1 MGYTIPLNICVTY
14 GFINFCTSLIHNI
27 FIVYHVQVFVSSFGL
42 SRFSFWLSELL
53 FLIWNSLNDTLFGY
67 LIDKRLLGGK
77 VTDRAIAFRRARTIS
92 YCGPFLAFTFLSTW
106 FPHWLPGFPGLR
118 FVTVLCSYD
127 TVITLLDLMK
137 GALLA
142 DLAVSQNDR
151 SRLGSS
157 ASIGQALS
165 AIGLVVI
172 SWWFDNG
179 TDAYLFENPFN
190 NIKSDPNI
198 HSLSYEFQALALF
211 VAMFSAAGL
220 FFSGRWLAK
229 MTLRRSVQSPMYFIV
244 TLIAISSPSSQKP
257 SSALAMKVYSA
268 RYLVRSLVCIC
279 KLVNPTYLSLSLTVM
294 ISLFR
299 GISFVLPHINNIF
312 LLKASETY
320 GTYVVIRGLFYA
332 KVVLG
337 VILLFSDPSNIVI
350 LSLFLASNRI
360 FTEGIC
366 KLLSQ
371 VISDLVDEDLV
382 LSRRSQPVSALIFGA
397 TSLLGRPGQS
407 FAPLVGYALLSFLT
421 RSSEKPEV
429 SASTESLR
437 GACFILAWSLVIFV
451 GLSQLAI
458 WSRFGL
464 HGDYLA
470 RIKKAR
476 INIMDQHSSPSQY
489 VLSPPNQSLV
499 YSTGGP
505 FVPAS
510 RVIWI

>member
-1 MGYTIPLNICVTY
+1 MQYTIPFKICATY
-14 GFINFCTSLIHNI
+14 GFIHFCISLIHNI

-42 SRFSFWLSELL
+42 SKFSFWLSELV
-53 FLIWNSLNDTLFGY
+53 FLIWNSINDTLFGY
-67 LIDKRLLGGK
+67 LIDKHHLGNRPADQ
-77 VTDRAIAFRRARTIS
+77 VIACRRALIIS
-92 YCGPFLAFTFLSTW
+92 YCGPFLAFAFLSTW
-106 FPHWLPGFPGLR
+106 FPHWLPDFPGLR
-118 FVTVLCSYD
+118 FVIVLCSYD
-127 TVITLLDLMK
+127 TVVTILDLMK

-172 SWWFDNG
+172 SWWFDSG
-179 TDAYLFENPFN
+179 TDAYLFKNPFN
-190 NIKSDPNI
+190 TVKSQ
-198 HSLSYEFQALALF
+198 SKVRAMSREFQILAEAHIDEQLSQNEFKKDHMGGEIYGVQHMLISILQIVLRPNFFVFSLMQALQVFHCHFNSNFFPLF
-211 VAMFSAAGL
+211 S
-220 FFSGRWLAK
+220 K
-229 MTLRRSVQSPMYFIV
+229 TLLGPGQE
-244 TLIAISSPSSQKP
+244 
-257 SSALAMKVYSA
+257 
-268 RYLVRSLVCIC
+268 
-279 KLVNPTYLSLSLTVM
+279 
-294 ISLFR
+294 SLFCVIL
-299 GISFVLPHINNIF
+299 GVSFVLPHINNVF
-312 LLKASETY
+312 LLRASETY
-320 GTYVVIRGLFYA
+320 GTYVVIRGLFCV

-337 VILLFSDPSNIVI
+337 VILLFFGASNLVV

-382 LSRRSQPVSALIFGA
+382 LSHRPQPISALIFGA

-407 FAPLVGYALLSFLT
+407 FAPLVGYAILSFFT
-421 RSSEKPEV
+421 GGSENPEV

-437 GACFILAWSLVIFV
+437 TACFTLAWSLVMFV
-451 GLSQLAI
+451 GLAQLAI

-470 RIKKAR
+470 RIKKER
-476 INIMDQHSSPSQY
+476 ITIMDQQSSTSYPIPSSPYQ
-489 VLSPPNQSLV
+489 PLV
-499 YSTGGP
+499 YSTGGQ

-510 RVIWI
+510 RVIGI

>member
-1 MGYTIPLNICVTY
+1 M
-14 GFINFCTSLIHNI
+14 
-27 FIVYHVQVFVSSFGL
+27 
-42 SRFSFWLSELL
+42 
-53 FLIWNSLNDTLFGY
+53 NDTLFGY
-67 LIDKRLLGGK
+67 LIDKRLLGSK
-77 VTDRAIAFRRARTIS
+77 VTDRAIAFRRARIIS
-92 YCGPFLAFTFLSTW
+92 YCGPFLAFTFLSAW

-157 ASIGQALS
+157 ASLGQALS

-172 SWWFDNG
+172 SWWFNSG

-190 NIKSDPNI
+190 NIKSDFNV
-198 HSLSYEFQALALF
+198 HALSYEFQALALF
-211 VAMFSAAGL
+211 VAMFSAVGL
-220 FFSGRWLAK
+220 FFSGRWLAE
-229 MTLRRSVQSPMYFIV
+229 MTLRRSIQSSNEAHIVEQLSQNEVKQYHNGREVNDVHYMIISILQIVLRPNFFIFSLMQALQV
-244 TLIAISSPSSQKP
+244 FHCHFNSNFFPLFSKTLLGSGQEGLFCAI
-257 SSALAMKVYSA
+257 L
-268 RYLVRSLVCIC
+268 
-279 KLVNPTYLSLSLTVM
+279 
-294 ISLFR
+294 
-299 GISFVLPHINNIF
+299 GISFVLPHINNVF
-312 LLKASETY
+312 LLRASETY

-337 VILLFSDPSNIVI
+337 VILLFSGPSNIVI
-350 LSLFLASNRI
+350 LSVFLASNRI

-407 FAPLVGYALLSFLT
+407 FAPLVGYTLLSFLT
-421 RSSEKPEV
+421 GSSENPEIN
-429 SASTESLR
+429 ASTESLR
-437 GACFILAWSLVIFV
+437 AASFTLAWSLVIFV

-470 RIKKAR
+470 KIKKAR
-476 INIMDQHSSPSQY
+476 INIMDQPSSPSHSI
-489 VLSPPNQSLV
+489 LSPPNQSLL
-499 YSTGGP
+499 YSTGGS
-505 FVPAS
+505 FFPAS
-510 RVIWI
+510 RVICI